1 MFDSM
6 PTGAKRPH
14 NQRMPSRIAAL
25 TRAVSV
31 GPLRSSRAIARGIR
45 APGQTRRL
53 HRTPV
58 PPRISTP
65 RLSVLSG
72 QGPGTLRPSH
82 RNSRNRPRPE
92 PSRRL
97 QREAYISA
105 TQPQTGTPA
114 RLSPSHVHPRRQG
127 DCELSPTQGPATAE
141 RLIDSCR
148 SGADFTALRRGRR
161 FDSELLWMAYAA
173 DPGLGRPRVAF
184 ALSRRLGTAVMRNR
198 IRRRLRALLR
208 EFASDMAPGR
218 YLFGA
223 RAAAPAVTYRRARA
237 ELVELLS
244 AAGALNS
251 PPNPPK

>member
-1 MFDSM
+1 MSAG
-6 PTGAKRPH
+6 PQRP
-14 NQRMPSRIAAL
+14 
-25 TRAVSV
+25 
-31 GPLRSSRAIARGIR
+31 SSATARGWRAPLARQIR
-45 APGQTRRL
+45 ASRQTRRL

-82 RNSRNRPRPE
+82 RNSRNCQRPE

-97 QREAYISA
+97 QREAHIST

-148 SGADFTALRRGRR
+148 SRADFAALRRGRR
-161 FDSELLWMAYAA
+161 FDSELLWMAFAA
-173 DPGLGRPRVAF
+173 DRGLQRPRVAF
-184 ALSRRLGTAVMRNR
+184 ALSRHLGTAVMRNR

-208 EFASDMAPGR
+208 EFADDLAPGR
-218 YLFGA
+218 YLFGT
-223 RAAAPAVTYRRARA
+223 RAAASAVAYRRARA

-251 PPNPPK
+251 PPSPPK

>member
-1 MFDSM
+1 M
-6 PTGAKRPH
+6 
-14 NQRMPSRIAAL
+14 
-25 TRAVSV
+25 
-31 GPLRSSRAIARGIR
+31 
-45 APGQTRRL
+45 
-53 HRTPV
+53 
-58 PPRISTP
+58 PPRVSTP

-82 RNSRNRPRPE
+82 RNWRNRPRPE

-97 QREAYISA
+97 QRETHIST

-148 SGADFTALRRGRR
+148 SRADFAALRRGRR
-161 FDSELLWMAYAA
+161 FDSELLWVAFAA
-173 DPGLGRPRVAF
+173 DRGLQRPRMAF
-184 ALSRRLGTAVMRNR
+184 ALSRHRGTAVMRNR

-208 EFASDMAPGR
+208 DLASDLAPGR
-218 YLFGA
+218 YLFGI

-251 PPNPPK
+251 PPSPSK